1 MKQQILNFLKIQ
13 HLMSLAT
20 VNKNKPWACTVYFAV
35 DEDLNLYFVSPPTSD
50 HCRNLMK
57 NKYVSCSIYDSSQKV
72 NSKKEGLQLRGTVT
86 VLRKV
91 VDIKK
96 ALDLWNKAN
105 PGAENYI
112 SYENM
117 QSKVITSKVY
127 KITSQLFKY
136 FNETLYGDK
145 ESKIF
150 ELGAS

>member
-1 MKQQILNFLKIQ
+1 MKQQIRKYLKTQ

-20 VNKNKPWACTVYFAV
+20 VNKNKPWVCTVYFAV
-35 DEDLNLYFVSPPTSD
+35 DEDLNLYFVSPPNAD
-50 HCRNLMK
+50 HCRYLTR

-91 VDIKK
+91 ADIKK

-105 PGAENYI
+105 PGAEEYI
-112 SYENM
+112 SYENI
-117 QSKVITSKVY
+117 QKKVITSKVY
-127 KITSQLFKY
+127 KITPQLFKY

-150 ELGAS
+150 RLS